1 MKKIFTLALAF
12 LLMPIMQG
20 CGHSGPLPMA
30 DYSTHRV
37 VQASPEAPMTSD
49 YSVPAIR
56 ELPSV
61 PRQALNAKEIKV
73 GLLLPMSGPS
83 AALGRSLL
91 EAAELGLFD
100 KYASIPVSRK
110 RAQIILMPKDTE
122 GTPAGAR
129 KAAEEA
135 AASGA
140 KLLIG
145 PVFSAEVKAAAPIA
159 QKHDLRLITFSNN
172 PEVAGEGV
180 YLFGFAPD
188 EQAKRVLREA
198 FLRTQGRVGVL
209 APNNEYGKI
218 VAQAAREIAVLNNK
232 QLAGVELYEPT
243 GSDLNNRID
252 ALLDGIDMKNDP
264 QLDAVLLAEGP
275 PNINNVLA
283 RLALA
288 NVTNR
293 NVALLGTGLWD
304 DPSLIGNPGLVGGM
318 FAGSPLML
326 KNRFEDRYVK
336 QYKHTPPRL
345 ASLAYDAVALAAT
358 IAESGDAEFTD
369 ASFTALNG
377 FSGPANGIFRFKEN
391 GQIERGLAILSIGP
405 KDFLQFA
412 PSPASFN

>member
-1 MKKIFTLALAF
+1 MKKILSLALAF
-12 LLMPIMQG
+12 LVIPLLQG
-20 CGHSGPLPMA
+20 CGHNNGPLPVA
-30 DYSTHRV
+30 DYSTHRTI
-37 VQASPEAPMTSD
+37 QASPNMTSE

-56 ELPSV
+56 ELPTLQEQ
-61 PRQALNAKEIKV
+61 PANAKEVKV
-73 GLLLPMSGPS
+73 GLLLPMTGPS
-83 AALGRSLL
+83 AELGRSLL
-91 EAAELGLFD
+91 EAAQMGLFD
-100 KYASIPVSRK
+100 KYASIPANRK
-110 RAQIILMPKDTE
+110 RAQIVLMPKDTG

-135 AASGA
+135 AASGV

-145 PVFSAEVKAAAPIA
+145 PVFSAEVKGAAPIA
-159 QKHDLRLITFSNN
+159 QKNDLRLITFSNN

-209 APNNEYGKI
+209 VPNNEYGKI

-232 QLAGVELYEPT
+232 QLVGVELYEPT

-252 ALLDGIDMKNDP
+252 SLLDGIDMKNDP
-264 QLDAVLLAEGP
+264 QLDAVMLAEGA

-283 RLALA
+283 RLAIE
-288 NVTNR
+288 NVTNQ

-304 DPSLIGNPGLVGGM
+304 DPSLLGNPSLVGGM
-318 FAGSPLML
+318 FAGSPITL
-326 KNRFEDRYVK
+326 KHRFEDRYVK

-358 IAESGDAEFTD
+358 IAETGDYDFTD
-369 ASFTALNG
+369 ASFTAPNG
-377 FSGPANGIFRFKEN
+377 FSGPANGIFRFKDS
-391 GQIERGLAILSIGP
+391 GQIERGLAILAIGP
-405 KDFLQFA
+405 KDFIQFA
-412 PSPASFN
+412 PSPASFQ